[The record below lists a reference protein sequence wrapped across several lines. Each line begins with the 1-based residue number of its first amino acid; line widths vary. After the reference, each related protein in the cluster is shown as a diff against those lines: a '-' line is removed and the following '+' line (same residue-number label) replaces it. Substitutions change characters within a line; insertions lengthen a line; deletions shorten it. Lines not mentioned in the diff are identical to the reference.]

1 MSHRARRS
9 WMRRLVGAGLLV
21 AALLTLA
28 NCGRTAPVVTGQSG
42 QNTPT
47 PAPTFTP
54 APANPLQWE
63 ARTLPAPAANTY
75 GAMSFAPSQV
85 DSALVWLCVPHGSV
99 AQVWVSH
106 DRAATWQRVSD
117 VDAGGEVDAC
127 SVIPDDLDSATA
139 VVETD
144 LLQKE
149 CCVLPPIPYALR
161 VTRDEGRT
169 WTAFRGPEKTLLQI
183 ATYHGSVYAL
193 FSPPFAD
200 MSPFQSHFV
209 VSADG
214 LRTWKAM
221 DENLATHGADPVDSY
236 YVRRFWLNPA
246 TGAMLVHT
254 ATSTVWTDRFL
265 ASGDGVATW
274 QDLRAP
280 QADDFVVRA
289 PFAAGPWEI
298 CGVRTSDSSFHP
310 AWSNTMPCTLD
321 GGATWQTRTITPIG
335 DAFAIAND
343 GSVLGVDGSTLM
355 RLAPSGKDWESLGT
369 LTSNYVPPDAYVAG
383 SGNGVIWNVP
393 GWSGSSNG
401 TAASCASYA

>member
-1 MSHRARRS
+1 MSHSARIS
-9 WMRRLVGAGLLV
+9 WMRHLAVAGLL

-28 NCGRTAPVVTGQSG
+28 DCGRPAAVTGQSG
-42 QNTPT
+42 KNTPT
-47 PAPTFTP
+47 PAPTFTA
-54 APANPLQWE
+54 APARPLEWQ
-63 ARTLPAPAANTY
+63 ARTLPASVANTY
-75 GAMSFAPSQV
+75 GALSFAPSPV
-85 DSALVWLCVPHGSV
+85 DSALVWLCAPQGSV

-127 SVIPDDLDSATA
+127 SVIPDDLDPATA

-144 LLQKE
+144 LLQKG

-161 VTRDEGRT
+161 VTRDSGHT
-169 WTAFRGPEKTLLQI
+169 WTAFRGPEKTLLQL

-193 FSPPFAD
+193 FAPPFAD

-214 LRTWKAM
+214 LRTWRAL
-221 DENLATHGADPVDSY
+221 DDRLATHGADPVDSY

-246 TGAMLVHT
+246 TGAMLVYT
-254 ATSTVWTDRFL
+254 ATSVVWTDRFL
-265 ASGDGVATW
+265 ASSDGGATW

-280 QADDFVVRA
+280 QADDFVVRT

-310 AWSNTMPCTLD
+310 SWSNTMPCTLD
-321 GGATWQTRTITPIG
+321 GGATWRTRTITPVG
-335 DAFAIAND
+335 AAFAIAND
-343 GSVLGVDGSTLM
+343 GSVLGVNGSTLM
-355 RLAPSGKDWESLGT
+355 RLAPSGKDWESLGS
-369 LTSNYVPPDAYVAG
+369 LSASYMPPNAYVAG

-393 GWSGSSNG
+393 GWGGSSNG
-401 TAASCASYA
+401 TAASFAIYA